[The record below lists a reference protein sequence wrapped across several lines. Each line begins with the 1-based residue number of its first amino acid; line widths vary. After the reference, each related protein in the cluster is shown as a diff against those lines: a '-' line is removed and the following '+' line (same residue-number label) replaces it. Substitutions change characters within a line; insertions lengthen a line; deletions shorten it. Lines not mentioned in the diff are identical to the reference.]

1 MKIATLLVSILL
13 LTSLALAQDK
23 AETETKVTMKSL
35 PAAVQQ
41 TVKEQSKGATLRGL
55 AKEVENGQ
63 TFYEAELS
71 VNGRNRD
78 VLIDPTGKIVEIE
91 DQVTL
96 SSLPPVVKDEIVKQA
111 GKGRIMI
118 VESVTKEGVIVA
130 YEAHVKTGQKI
141 SEIKV
146 DPSGKVLPPE

>member
-1 MKIATLLVSILL
+1 MRIATSVVSIIL
-13 LTSLALAQDK
+13 LTSVALAQDK

-35 PAAVQQ
+35 PVAVQQ
-41 TVKEQSKGATLRGL
+41 TVKEQSKGAVLKGL

-96 SSLPPVVKDEIVKQA
+96 SSLPPVVKDEIAKQA

-118 VESVTKEGVIVA
+118 VESITKDGVIVA

-146 DPSGKVLPPE
+146 DPSGKLLPPE